1 MRKHL
6 VAVQI
11 AGVDKLPGPSF
22 GMGGEMDLI
31 SFGEF
36 SNVWPA
42 CILQIHQPD
51 PRGDMRMLI
60 GAIFH
65 CPLST

>member
-1 MRKHL
+1 MATSDL
-6 VAVQI
+6 LPWSSTGYANEEAQEAVQV

-31 SFGEF
+31 SSGEF

-42 CILQIHQPD
+42 CILQIHQLEP
-51 PRGDMRMLI
+51 PR
-60 GAIFH
+60 
-65 CPLST
+65 